1 MNFDGLTF
9 LTVYVLHNKSD
20 YLNHSNKDS
29 DWLIATCFINELK
42 KRVECIVELCRHSGI
57 LKNTSEVRRSTSA
70 SRTSRVFLKISK
82 RLHDSTMLEKQ
93 VSLFLLQNVS

>member
-1 MNFDGLTF
+1 MINSTCRSISICKLEQIVNFDGLTF

-29 DWLIATCFINELK
+29 DWLIATCFINEIK

-57 LKNTSEVRRSTSA
+57 LKNTSEVRRSTS
-70 SRTSRVFLKISK
+70 RWRVL
-82 RLHDSTMLEKQ
+82 LVLLEC
-93 VSLFLLQNVS
+93 S